1 MPTCSVPNS
10 VRWSTIITA
19 CETSSAHR
27 ASSPLQTQDPS
38 EPLRTPSSLD
48 DKFLVKMKDIIERS
62 FSDSDFGVE
71 QLGDMM
77 GMSRAQ
83 LYRKTKALTNYSPV
97 ELIRNIRL
105 KRAQQM
111 LAQGDD
117 TIAQVAYSVGFT
129 APSYFTKCY
138 KDFFG
143 EMPNELV
150 KRKTGNN

>member
-1 MPTCSVPNS
+1 MKKIICEKMRAA
-10 VRWSTIITA
+10 RWHTDG
-19 CETSSAHR
+19 
-27 ASSPLQTQDPS
+27 LYD
-38 EPLRTPSSLD
+38 
-48 DKFLVKMKDIIERS
+48 KMKEIIEHRL
-62 FSDSDFGVE
+62 SDSDFGVE

-97 ELIRNIRL
+97 ELIRNMRL

>member
-1 MPTCSVPNS
+1 
-10 VRWSTIITA
+10 
-19 CETSSAHR
+19 
-27 ASSPLQTQDPS
+27 
-38 EPLRTPSSLD
+38 
-48 DKFLVKMKDIIERS
+48 
-62 FSDSDFGVE
+62 
-71 QLGDMM
+71 
-77 GMSRAQ
+77 
-83 LYRKTKALTNYSPV
+83 
-97 ELIRNIRL
+97 
-105 KRAQQM
+105 M